1 MSLLRY
7 IFYRI
12 LVAVPTV
19 LFIVAF
25 AFFLAK
31 VLPGDPITVMFGELQ
46 PPPEV
51 RKTLEQKLGL
61 DKPIYVQLASYIWR
75 AVQGDWG
82 KSVHTGEPVTSLV
95 ARRFFATLELT
106 LASIALSTLLGLLLA
121 YGSASRPNTLL
132 DALVRFV
139 SIGSYSIPV
148 FWWGLLLILVF
159 SVQLQMFPPG
169 GREGLNSLVLPAVA
183 LATVNL
189 GMIARFSRAAML
201 EISTQDFVSAARAK
215 GLTERLVMVRYV
227 FRNALVPIVTLVGY
241 RFGVL
246 MGGAVITETVFSYP
260 GMGKTIVDSIF
271 ARDYPV
277 LLGCVIVIALT
288 VVVVNLIIDLLY
300 AFLDPRVRV
309 KA

>member
-1 MSLLRY
+1 MSFLRY
-7 IFYRI
+7 VFYRL

-19 LFIVAF
+19 LIIISF

-31 VLPGDPITVMFGELQ
+31 LLPGDPITVMFGELQ

-51 RKTLEQKLGL
+51 RKALEEKLGL
-61 DKPIYVQLASYIWR
+61 DKPIYVQLAAYVGR
-75 AVQGDWG
+75 ALQGDWG
-82 KSVHTGEPVTSLV
+82 KSIHTGEPVTSLV
-95 ARRFFATLELT
+95 ARRFVATLELT
-106 LASIALSTLLGLLLA
+106 LASIIISTLVGLLLA
-121 YGSASRPNTLL
+121 YISASRPNSAI
-132 DALVRFV
+132 DSLVRLI

-148 FWWGLLLILVF
+148 FWWGLMLILVF
-159 SVQLQMFPPG
+159 SVNLQLLPPG
-169 GREGLNSLVLPAVA
+169 GKEGWRSLVLPSIA

-201 EISTQDFVSAARAK
+201 EVYTQDFVTAARAR
-215 GLTERLVMVRYV
+215 GFAERLVMIRYV
-227 FRNALVPIVTLVGY
+227 LRNALVPIVTLVGY

-246 MGGAVITETVFSYP
+246 MGGAVITETVFNYP

-277 LLGCVIVIALT
+277 LLGSIMVISLT
-288 VVVVNLIIDLLY
+288 VVVVNLIVDILY